1 MVRKGPLLRLATT
14 GLEIGLEIRLEVG
27 LEIGLEVA
35 AVNVVG
41 EGLQREREIRAWV
54 GEWVQCRGWW
64 VGERVRG

>member
-1 MVRKGPLLRLATT
+1 LLRLATT

-41 EGLQREREIRAWV
+41 EGLQRER
-54 GEWVQCRGWW
+54 
-64 VGERVRG
+64 